1 MEWFKELLKKAGI
14 EESKIDG
21 IVTEFNKE
29 VPKHLIPKDKYNELS
44 EAKKKLEAD
53 VAERDKQ
60 LEDLS
65 KAAGA
70 SEELKK
76 QIEQL
81 QAANK
86 EAAEKYAAEIKDLQI
101 KGAIKS
107 AITGKVH
114 DEDLVA
120 GLIDREKLVLDGDKV
135 VGLEDQ
141 IKALQESKSFL
152 FKTDDQQQQQQPGFR
167 VGGSGQS
174 TGQAAQD
181 QIAVIFG
188 NTSES

>member
-1 MEWFKELLKKAGI
+1 MEWLKELLKNAGI
-14 EESKIDG
+14 EESKIDS
-21 IVTEFNKE
+21 IVAEVNKE
-29 VPKHLIPKDKYNELS
+29 APKHLIPKEKYNELS
-44 EAKKKLEAD
+44 EAKKKLETDIAD
-53 VAERDKQ
+53 RDKQ

-86 EAAEKYAAEIKDLQI
+86 EAADKYAAEIKDLQI

-107 AITGKVH
+107 AINGKVH

-120 GLIDREKLVLDGDKV
+120 GLIDRDKLVLDGDKI
-135 VGLEDQ
+135 VGLDDQ
-141 IKALQESKSFL
+141 IKTLQESKAFL
-152 FKTDDQQQQQQPGFR
+152 FKSDESQQQQAGFR
-167 VGGSGQS
+167 IGSDGKG
-174 TGQAAQD
+174 TGQAGAD
-181 QIAVIFG
+181 QLAAIFG
-188 NTSES
+188 NAEQK